1 MQDACAEKR
10 PRGRPQVRCDDDTRR
25 VIIEAAND
33 QFKKAGYASASISAI
48 AQTAGVS
55 TKTLYRLFPAKADLF
70 SELISSRIDG
80 YFLGLDHD
88 ALAGLGLEEGLER
101 LILAYGR
108 LTLSAD
114 TITITRLVLGES
126 DRFPELARVFYEKA
140 MMRTSHVMEAWLAL
154 QVERNLIRLDDPAAA
169 TGMLRGMM
177 TMEPQ
182 RAAMIG
188 MIDLVRDEQ
197 IIQRAHDCATLF
209 LKGCL
214 VKDEAGKECQTSAPG
229 IA

>member
-1 MQDACAEKR
+1 MQDAGTEKR

-33 QFKKAGYASASISAI
+33 QFRKAGYASASISAI

-70 SELISSRIDG
+70 SALISSRIDG

-88 ALAGLGLEEGLER
+88 TLSGLGLEEGLER

-108 LTLSAD
+108 LTLSTD

-126 DRFPELARVFYEKA
+126 DRFPELAKVFYEKA

-154 QVERNLIRLDDPAAA
+154 QVERNLIHLDDPAAA

-188 MIDLVRDEQ
+188 MIDIISDQQ
-197 IIQRAHDCATLF
+197 IVQRARDCATLF
-209 LKGCL
+209 LKGCV
-214 VKDEAGKECQTSAPG
+214 VKRQIVNE
-229 IA
+229 